1 MGLQLRVRHSMGARI
16 VEVHDGGP
24 NRPVRIG
31 RDPSAAVQVP
41 SGVVLPVH
49 CLLYQRKGRWIIE
62 KAEESADISVNG
74 EPIGQT
80 AALEFGDSITLGS
93 GAGAAVLE
101 LDPLGTARRAVGAA
115 GGVARPAAPDR
126 ESSINTAPAPARKPS
141 PPPQPVAAA
150 AAAAHDD
157 AGEFDAASNAD
168 DDEQWDLNAGSTA
181 STAAGGW
188 PASPQPASYRRPPR
202 VKESGQGTVVM
213 ICVAF
218 GVTILILGGLIVNQI
233 NKRNER
239 AKIIVPPPEVKLPEV
254 QGSTIDN
261 KQHGSIFDNFGEK
274 PVKVTTPPKGTVYSP
289 TFGGKNNVPPKP
301 APPAGDVPANPAGGD
316 DGVPAASRAQLPD
329 DPAADSPEWRN
340 IQDAFNSLDS
350 VRAIWACHDFMT
362 AHPGKLQADVQAR
375 LAEALDLLWWQRI
388 NQLCTQRDDL
398 KGTIARVTREISEE
412 APASA
417 FKQKLEKD
425 KAAEEYRFSKTIETL
440 ADDMGYRSN
449 VIPNPLNSAE
459 LDVLRKDRDPEKYD
473 AWCKKVSQSIRRTR
487 KAPWG

>member
-49 CLLYQRKGRWIIE
+49 CLFYQRKGRWIIE
-62 KAEESADISVNG
+62 KAEESAEISVNG

-80 AALEFGDSITLGS
+80 AALEFGDSVTLGS

-101 LDPLGTARRAVGAA
+101 LDPLGTARRAAGAA
-115 GGVARPAAPDR
+115 GIVRPAAPDR
-126 ESSINTAPAPARKPS
+126 ESPINTAPTPARKPS

-150 AAAAHDD
+150 AVAARGEAE
-157 AGEFDAASNAD
+157 EFDASDAD
-168 DDEQWDLNAGSTA
+168 EDERWDLSTA
-181 STAAGGW
+181 SATPAAAGGW
-188 PASPQPASYRRPPR
+188 PASAQPAPYRRPPR
-202 VKESGQGTVVM
+202 VKQSSQGTVVM

-239 AKIIVPPPEVKLPEV
+239 TKVIVQPPEVKLPDA
-254 QGSTIDN
+254 QGPTIDK

-289 TFGGKNNVPPKP
+289 TFGGKNDVPPKP
-301 APPAGDVPANPAGGD
+301 TPPAGEVPANPARND
-316 DGVPAASRAQLPD
+316 DGAPAASRTQLPD

-340 IQDAFNSLDS
+340 IQDASNSLDS
-350 VRAIWACHDFMT
+350 VRAIWACHDFMA
-362 AHPGKLQADVQAR
+362 AHPGKLQADVSAR

-388 NQLCTQRDDL
+388 NELCTQRDDL
-398 KGTIARVTREISEE
+398 KGTIARLTREISEE
-412 APASA
+412 APTSV

-425 KAAEEYRFSKTIETL
+425 KAAEEYRFNKTIETL
-440 ADDMGYRSN
+440 AEDMGYKSN

-473 AWCKKVSQSIRRTR
+473 AWCKKVSQGIRRNRT
-487 KAPWG
+487 APWG